1 MRRTYSGA
9 IAINTV
15 GSAGQP
21 RGSGTEQLMM
31 AWLRRLRQRR
41 DDPVWTELRLAP
53 ENKPFAGPA
62 EYLPLHTYLRDRYA
76 NTVVLTFVE
85 IESLLGF
92 SLPAVARLQQEW
104 WADSGTPSAQSRTW
118 SQARRT
124 VTANLR
130 SQTAIFERAQA

>member
-1 MRRTYSGA
+1 
-9 IAINTV
+9 
-15 GSAGQP
+15 
-21 RGSGTEQLMM
+21 MM
-31 AWLRRLRQRR
+31 AWLRRLLRRR
-41 DDPVWTELRLAP
+41 DDPAWTELRLAP
-53 ENKPFAGPA
+53 EHKPFAGPA
-62 EYLPLHTYLRDRYA
+62 QYLPLHTYLRDRYA

-104 WADSGTPSAQSRTW
+104 WADGSTPSAQSRTW

>member
-1 MRRTYSGA
+1 MRQTYSDA

-15 GSAGQP
+15 RSAGQP
-21 RGSGTEQLMM
+21 RGSGMELLMM
-31 AWLRRLRQRR
+31 AWLRRLLQRR

>member
-1 MRRTYSGA
+1 MLWWVWDEP
-9 IAINTV
+9 I
-15 GSAGQP
+15 
-21 RGSGTEQLMM
+21 
-31 AWLRRLRQRR
+31 
-41 DDPVWTELRLAP
+41 WTELRVAP
-53 ENKPFAGPA
+53 DPRPFAGRA
-62 EYLPLHTYLRDRYA
+62 ECLLLHTYLRDRYA

-85 IESLLGF
+85 IEDLLGF

-104 WADSGTPSAQSRTW
+104 WADGGTPSAQSRIW